1 MAYSYNK
8 LWKLMIDKKLNKT
21 QLRMATKISSNA
33 MAKLGRHESVSIETL
48 EKICSV
54 FQCDIRDITE
64 IIPEEGKN
72 EQSCKIH

>member
-33 MAKLGRHESVSIETL
+33 VAKLGRHESVSIETL

-72 EQSCKIH
+72 EQSRKIH